1 MLYMFSVILSLQR
14 YIPLYHIQTTLMDL
28 VQSVG
33 TQLKFDNKTR
43 NMTFYQ
49 ILSCNWYIKV
59 NCDKKNIS
67 KHSEWH
73 STWHSTK
80 IHHGITQKF
89 INMALHKN
97 SSAWHYTKKII
108 NMTLHKTKSLIWHYT
123 KKSSIWHYTKYH
135 QPDITQKFI
144 NMTLHKKS
152 TWHHAKIQHEW
163 HHAKIRH
170 DITHKNVT
178 WHYTKC
184 NMTKT

>member
-97 SSAWHYTKKII
+97 SSAWHYTKIHQHDITQKIINMTLHKNSSAWHYTKKII
-108 NMTLHKTKSLIWHYT
+108 NMTLHKTKSLIW
-123 KKSSIWHYTKYH
+123 
-135 QPDITQKFI
+135 
-144 NMTLHKKS
+144 
-152 TWHHAKIQHEW
+152 
-163 HHAKIRH
+163 
-170 DITHKNVT
+170 
-178 WHYTKC
+178 
-184 NMTKT
+184 